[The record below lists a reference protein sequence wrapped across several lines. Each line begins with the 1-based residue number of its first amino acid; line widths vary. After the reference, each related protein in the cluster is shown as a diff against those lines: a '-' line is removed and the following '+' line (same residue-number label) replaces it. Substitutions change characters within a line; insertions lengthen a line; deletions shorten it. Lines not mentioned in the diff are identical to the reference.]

1 VNRHAA
7 VKTRSAAG
15 PLRVDVPG
23 EEIADLQRR
32 IAVTR
37 WPSQEFVADRSQ
49 GVQLAMIQELTGYWA
64 TDYDWHK
71 C

>member
-1 VNRHAA
+1 M
-7 VKTRSAAG
+7 
-15 PLRVDVPG
+15 PG